1 MVVVLLAALVAIGVT
16 YLIMLVRI
24 AQERGGL
31 GINWEAVGLGA
42 VTDFF
47 DTLGIGSYAPSTA
60 WIKFRRL
67 VPDSF
72 LPGVLTTGH
81 ALPTIAQA
89 LIFITL
95 VEVDPFLLFGCIV
108 AAVAGGLLGAPVVQR
123 MAVRRLQLIVGIA
136 LLIAATLF
144 IAKNLGLLPAGGN
157 AVSLPAG
164 MMILALAAHF
174 VMGALMTAGIGLYA
188 PSLAILSLMGLNPT
202 AVFPIMMGSCAFL
215 MPSSGLS
222 FLASTRIDYR
232 VVIGMTL
239 GGIPAVLLAAY
250 VVKELPLET
259 LRWVVVTVVLYA
271 AAVML
276 RSAFQRD
283 EMPG

>member
-1 MVVVLLAALVAIGVT
+1 MVVVLLAALVAIGVA

-72 LPGVLTTGH
+72 IPGVLTTGH

-108 AAVAGGLLGAPVVQR
+108 AAVAGGMLGAPVVQQ
-123 MAVRRLQLIVGIA
+123 MAVKRLQLIVGFA
-136 LLIAATLF
+136 LLIAARC
-144 IAKNLGLLPAGGN
+144 
-157 AVSLPAG
+157 SLPRIWG
-164 MMILALAAHF
+164 FCPQAA
-174 VMGALMTAGIGLYA
+174 
-188 PSLAILSLMGLNPT
+188 
-202 AVFPIMMGSCAFL
+202 
-215 MPSSGLS
+215 
-222 FLASTRIDYR
+222 TRFR
-232 VVIGMTL
+232 F
-239 GGIPAVLLAAY
+239 
-250 VVKELPLET
+250 
-259 LRWVVVTVVLYA
+259 RW
-271 AAVML
+271 
-276 RSAFQRD
+276 
-283 EMPG
+283 G